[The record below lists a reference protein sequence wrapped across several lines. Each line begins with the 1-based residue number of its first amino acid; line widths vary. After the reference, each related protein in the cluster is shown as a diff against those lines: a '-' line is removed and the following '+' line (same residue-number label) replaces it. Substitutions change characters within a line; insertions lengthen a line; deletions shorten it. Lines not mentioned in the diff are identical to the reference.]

1 VCPAEFRYLLERA
14 EDRKSDRVV
23 VSTAG
28 FDLEYSNASLTP
40 KFQDDEEGAGTSR
53 LNYKAEVSFCL
64 TPFIMMNYNNPLIIC
79 WLVSIARDF

>member
-14 EDRKSDRVV
+14 EDRKLNRVV

-40 KFQDDEEGAGTSR
+40 KLQDDEEGARTSR
-53 LNYKAEVSFCL
+53 LNYKAEVGFCL
-64 TPFIMMNYNNPLIIC
+64 APFIIVNYPL
-79 WLVSIARDF
+79 LKVRVKVVLTS